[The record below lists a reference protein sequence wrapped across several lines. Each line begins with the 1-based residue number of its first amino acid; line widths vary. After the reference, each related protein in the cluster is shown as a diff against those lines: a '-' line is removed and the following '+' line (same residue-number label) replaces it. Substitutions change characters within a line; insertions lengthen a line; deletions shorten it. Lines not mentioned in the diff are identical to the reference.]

1 MPDNEPFQGFS
12 QETVRF
18 FRGLKRNNDR
28 AWFERH
34 RETYEHHVL
43 APARAFVVAL
53 GGRLKSIAPRL
64 VAVPKVN
71 GSIFRLNRDT
81 RFSLDP
87 SPYKT
92 NLGLYFW
99 EGTSSRMEAS
109 GFYVHVEPP
118 DLMLGGG
125 VYMIPPPLLG
135 RYRKAVVDPRLGR
148 DLARIVARLASAGD
162 LTIGGSHYK
171 RVPAGY
177 DADHR
182 NAPFLLHNGLY
193 ASWEGPLPEE
203 FTSERLVDFCVAKF
217 VPMAPLHRWLVS
229 ILWGGG

>member
-1 MPDNEPFQGFS
+1 MIEKSAFSGFS
-12 QETVRF
+12 RETVRF

-28 AWFERH
+28 TWFERH
-34 RETYEHHVL
+34 RATYEQDVV

-53 GGRLKSIAPRL
+53 GARLKSLAPRL

-71 GSIFRLNRDT
+71 GSIFRINRDT

-99 EGTSSRMEAS
+99 EGTSSRMDAS

-118 DLMLGGG
+118 ELILGGG
-125 VYMIPPPLLG
+125 VYMIPAPLLG
-135 RYRKAVVDPRLGR
+135 RYRKAVVHPRLGR
-148 DLARIVARLASAGD
+148 DVGRIIAGLTASGE
-162 LTIGGSHYK
+162 LTIGGAHYK
-171 RVPAGY
+171 RIPAGF
-177 DADHR
+177 DAGHP
-182 NAPFLLHNGLY
+182 NAALLLHNGLY

-203 FTSERLVDFCVAKF
+203 FYSERLVDFCFARF
-217 VPMAPLHRWLVS
+217 AAMAPLHRWLVKA
-229 ILWGGG
+229 LWGPR